1 MYTEQQK
8 KEYQAMRRKRYAD
21 QQDLRAYLKGGFEM
35 DKDEKR
41 ALLQSGNTPKGSVL
55 KGQRTG
61 LSYPRQS
68 VVNQCYKK

>member
-21 QQDLRAYLKGGFEM
+21 QQDLRTYLKGGFEM

-41 ALLQSGNTPKGSVL
+41 SLLQNGNTPGGDVL
-55 KGQRTG
+55 KEQRTG
-61 LSYPRQS
+61 LNYPRQS
-68 VVNQCYKK
+68 VVNQGYKK